1 MYSSHSSAMKP
12 SPSDWYDGIMAR
24 MSELQTDLP
33 VSLER
38 RHQLLTEALN
48 AIAVAITAESDL
60 EKIFQVIVDAARVLV
75 NAKAAIIY
83 QLNEDLSG
91 LVSAAF
97 SYQHAEDRRDP
108 GHGRFM
114 IPLGHGLISDI
125 FFGGKP
131 VRLSDV
137 SAYPRRRGFPSD
149 HMRID
154 KIMGVP
160 LLDKTGKSIGLLMA
174 SDKLDGS
181 DFGPA
186 DEEIFLSLARQGGI
200 AIENARLY
208 RQLKETNEN
217 LEALVAARTAELAQ
231 KNEELENASRLKSEF
246 LAKMSH
252 ELRTPLNAIIG
263 FSDMLLKHLYGPLNS
278 QQQDG
283 LERVLRNG
291 KHLLA
296 LINDVLDISKIEA
309 SRMPVRVECFNP
321 REALMQAMSAV
332 EPLARKRGHAVVHD
346 LSGAPPEVASDPT
359 KVRQI
364 VLNLLTNAINFTDR
378 GEIRLTAK
386 TDGDWWTVEV
396 SDTGI
401 GIPGEEIGCIFD
413 EFYQVD
419 NSTTRKVGGTG
430 LGLPICSKMAR
441 LLGGELTV
449 QSIVDQGS
457 AFTVRLPLRS
467 EAVEA

>member
-1 MYSSHSSAMKP
+1 
-12 SPSDWYDGIMAR
+12 MAR
-24 MSELQTDLP
+24 MNEFQTELP
-33 VSLER
+33 ASLER

-48 AIAVAITAESDL
+48 AIAVAITAESELD
-60 EKIFQVIVDAARVLV
+60 KIFQVIVDAARLLV

-83 QLNEDLSG
+83 QLNDELSG

-97 SYQHAEDRRDP
+97 SYQHAGDRRDP
-108 GHGRFM
+108 HGGTFM
-114 IPLGHGLISDI
+114 VPLGRGIISDI

-137 SAYPRRRGFPSD
+137 STYSGRKGFPKD

-154 KIMGVP
+154 KLLGVP
-160 LLDKTGKSIGLLMA
+160 LLDKQGKSIGLLMA

-181 DFGPA
+181 DFNGA
-186 DEEIFLSLARQGGI
+186 DEEIFQSLARQGGI

-217 LEALVAARTAELAQ
+217 LEALVAARTTELAQ
-231 KNEELENASRLKSEF
+231 KNEELEKASRLKSEF

-252 ELRTPLNAIIG
+252 ELRTPLNSIIG
-263 FSDMLLKHLYGPLNS
+263 FSDMLVKQLYGPLNN

-309 SRMPVRVECFNP
+309 SKMPVRIETFNP
-321 REALMQAMSAV
+321 REAVMQALSAV
-332 EPLARKRGHAVVHD
+332 EPLARKRGHVVAHD
-346 LSGAPPEVASDPT
+346 LSNAPAEVESDAT

-378 GEIRLTAK
+378 GEIRLTSQH
-386 TDGDWWTVEV
+386 TGDCWQVVV

-401 GIPGEEIGCIFD
+401 GIPHEEIARIFD

-419 NSTTRKVGGTG
+419 SSSTRKVGGTG
-430 LGLPICSKMAR
+430 LGLPICAKMAR

-449 QSIVDQGS
+449 QSIVNQGS
-457 AFTVRLPLRS
+457 TFTVTLPLRS
-467 EAVEA
+467 EPVEA